1 MELTD
6 VMRTAFSA
14 REFTDQPVTDEVLY
28 RLMDVARFA
37 PHGGNRQ
44 GWSVVIVRD
53 RETQT
58 ALARAGEPAAR
69 RYAAQ
74 RAAGESPWNSV
85 GPTQLSEDEIVQT
98 PVPDILI
105 RPLIEAPV
113 LLVVCVDLGV
123 VASTDQYLDR
133 VGVISGASIYPF
145 AWNLLLAA
153 RNEGLGGTLTTI
165 AISDEPTLKQVLGI
179 PEQVA
184 VCALIPLGY
193 PARRLTKLRRKPV
206 EAFTHVGRWGGGSL
220 TNSV

>member
-1 MELTD
+1 MELTE

-14 REFTDQPVTDEVLY
+14 RDFTDQPVTDDVLY

-37 PHGGNRQ
+37 PNGGNRQ
-44 GWSVVIVRD
+44 GWAVVIVRD
-53 RETQT
+53 RETKT
-58 ALARAGEPAAR
+58 ALARAGEPGAR

-85 GPTQLSEDEIVQT
+85 RPTALSKDAIAQT
-98 PVPDILI
+98 PVPASLVE
-105 RPLIEAPV
+105 PLIEAPV

-165 AISDEPTLKQVLGI
+165 AISDEPALKRVLGI
-179 PEQVA
+179 PDEVA

-193 PARRLTKLRRKPV
+193 PRQRITKLRRNPV
-206 EAFTHVGRWGGGSL
+206 ETFTHLERWGGGPL
-220 TNSV
+220 TG